1 MEFETVH
8 LQNSSESDRQKN
20 KSIVACSNLHSLFQN
35 LSDASYYYSYQLFAS
50 HLPII
55 NYITPFAFSFRL
67 TRLAATLRDWLQ
79 LNGYELS
86 GSISCLLLIYLLQLN
101 LAMCPI

>member
-35 LSDASYYYSYQLFAS
+35 LSDASYYSSYQLFAS

-55 NYITPFAFSFRL
+55 NYITPFAFRF
-67 TRLAATLRDWLQ
+67 D
-79 LNGYELS
+79 
-86 GSISCLLLIYLLQLN
+86 
-101 LAMCPI
+101 